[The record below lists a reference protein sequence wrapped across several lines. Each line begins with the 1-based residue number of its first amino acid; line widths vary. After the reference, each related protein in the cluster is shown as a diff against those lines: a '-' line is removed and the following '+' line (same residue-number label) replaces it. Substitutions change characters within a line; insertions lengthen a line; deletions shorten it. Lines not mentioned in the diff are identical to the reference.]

1 MHGRRSGRG
10 RASRRAADTELG
22 RDRGRCAWPRL
33 SRFEPSVRIRP
44 LVHSGTRLGRR
55 ESRVRVP
62 TRGGDLGSGSDTEP
76 VAGVEV
82 RRTDKARGGRGR
94 GSRWHVSGRGSEGE
108 SEVFARSTIARDG
121 GAHPTTKNL
130 ACSSPTGPGAACANL
145 FSSSSL
151 ARVRRALGVAESR
164 TALGRRTVG
173 RSVRDVFDDVVSIC
187 APTICPF
194 PGLMPFFL
202 AGSARS
208 LALRTDGRRAA
219 SRRLPVGCMQP
230 QASLA
235 LLAPCESGVRRREME
250 GGRARRFVFGKRAIM
265 ATRTTTA
272 PAPFFG
278 LHTRMQKQAADGEP
292 QGAAG
297 GRCAEALLDAYK
309 AGVRERRKNNGLQ
322 CIRNERARAGAVRE
336 SAMAVG
342 GPGAGGR

>member
-1 MHGRRSGRG
+1 MGGVPGHSSRDSSPPS
-10 RASRRAADTELG
+10 AS
-22 RDRGRCAWPRL
+22 
-33 SRFEPSVRIRP
+33 
-44 LVHSGTRLGRR
+44 VHSSTLSTRLGRR

-62 TRGGDLGSGSDTEP
+62 TRGGDLGSGPDTEP

-250 GGRARRFVFGKRAIM
+250 GAVGRAVSYSANGRSWRPEQRRRRLPSSGCTLGCRSKQQMENPRAPRAGDAQRPCWM
-265 ATRTTTA
+265 RTRQVCAREKKTMDCNAYGTRGRVLA
-272 PAPFFG
+272 PCVRARWPW
-278 LHTRMQKQAADGEP
+278 ADRGR
-292 QGAAG
+292 AAG
-297 GRCAEALLDAYK
+297 NSR
-309 AGVRERRKNNGLQ
+309 
-322 CIRNERARAGAVRE
+322 
-336 SAMAVG
+336 
-342 GPGAGGR
+342 